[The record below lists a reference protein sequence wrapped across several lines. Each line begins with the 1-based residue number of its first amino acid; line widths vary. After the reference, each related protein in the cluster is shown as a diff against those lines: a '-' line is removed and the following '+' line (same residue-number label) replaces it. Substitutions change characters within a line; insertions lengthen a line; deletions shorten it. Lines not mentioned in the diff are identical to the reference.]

1 MLHCCQFFTTTQK
14 MIFRRPQEI
23 QNRRD
28 IKCFLIN
35 LKMKQAK
42 KKVQAPILVGYLFHM
57 WKKKKKKTPLVIRLL
72 IYFCFFFLSCFFS
85 PHILFSVTAFV
96 LFVWISTLTIDY
108 YLQILF
114 PATSCH
120 CWLRKLSYVL
130 HHVRLVYTR
139 LWQWEFLS
147 SFPHGLLLHRT
158 TEYLCLPFYS
168 ISNESSHPGF
178 HLLVMRHL
186 QPWEEAHY
194 IFWWTV
200 SIAGQFFLYIGLFK
214 NHLSDLCA

>member
-1 MLHCCQFFTTTQK
+1 MFSYK
-14 MIFRRPQEI
+14 
-23 QNRRD
+23 
-28 IKCFLIN
+28 
-35 LKMKQAK
+35 LKNETSEK
-42 KKVQAPILVGYLFHM
+42 KGAGPYSCWLFIPHVE
-57 WKKKKKKTPLVIRLL
+57 KKKKKTPLVIRLL
-72 IYFCFFFLSCFFS
+72 IYFCFFFLPCFFS

-120 CWLRKLSYVL
+120 CWLRKVSGVL